1 MDRQHSLRHLRDT
14 LTVAVFLLLG
24 IGYILPFVIPA
35 GDVRER
41 LLDLLVFLH
50 FLLPAS
56 AWACYRIMRRW
67 SGLTEGD
74 ERLCEN
80 CGHDMDG
87 LPRDE
92 CPSCGDVVPPT
103 KRPRRS

>member
-14 LTVAVFLLLG
+14 LTVAVFLMLG
-24 IGYILPFVIPA
+24 IAYVVPFVVPA
-35 GDVRER
+35 GDLRER

-56 AWACYRIMRRW
+56 AWGYYRLMRRF
-67 SGLTEGD
+67 SGLTECD

-103 KRPRRS
+103 KRARR